1 MLYDVPL
8 STLGPMDYTLLIL
21 GVIAAVVVIGACLQR
36 ISGMGLGLLGA
47 PVLSLM
53 LGPVVGVLIVNVLAA
68 INAVFQ
74 SVALRKDIDWRQFLL
89 LGPVMVIGA
98 VPGAW
103 VVHNMSTAVLQVLVG
118 ALVLIGLLV
127 TTFIPKQAAVTGTSF
142 AMGSGAAAGFMNTL
156 AGIAGPALT
165 VYAQASRWSQNS
177 FRATLQP
184 LFFFAAFVSVLV
196 KEISADHMVLP
207 DVPGSVW
214 IIGIVC
220 MLMGLWAGT
229 KLSGYVSASNAR
241 KVALTLA
248 VAGAVITLVR
258 GLVLL

>member
-1 MLYDVPL
+1 MLYDVSL
-8 STLGPMDYTLLIL
+8 STLKPMEFTVLV
-21 GVIAAVVVIGACLQR
+21 VIAAVVVIGACLQR
-36 ISGMGLGLLGA
+36 ISGMGLGLLGS
-47 PVLSLM
+47 PVLSLV

-74 SVALRKDIDWRQFLL
+74 SAAMRKDIDWRQFLL

-103 VVHNMSTAVLQVLVG
+103 VVHNMSTEVLQVLVG

-127 TTFIPKQAAVTGTSF
+127 TMFIPKQTAVTGTPF
-142 AMGSGAAAGFMNTL
+142 ALGSGCVAGFMNTL

-165 VYAQASRWSQNS
+165 VFAQASRWGQAS

-184 LFFFAAFVSVLV
+184 LFFFSALVSVLV
-196 KEISADHMVLP
+196 KEISAEQMILP
-207 DVPGSVW
+207 DVPWIVW

-220 MLMGLWAGT
+220 MLVGLWIGT
-229 KLSGYVSASNAR
+229 KLSGYVSAARAR
-241 KVALTLA
+241 KVALALA

-258 GLVLL
+258 GLV